1 MTGDILLNNNVQVT
15 VCPPKNTFTNLNYD
29 LMAVGNMTIHN
40 PDLLLDNL
48 KRKILDTEFSQAWG
62 LYFDEDNGLRNWY
75 QGHSREGDPLVSMW
89 TKKQTISTSA
99 LSGVISTPSFRQPFD
114 GAIFQN
120 PTHLDELY
128 NFTVVID
135 FSGLTVRSWLWNKM
149 LLDIEADLALG
160 KEQIYVCGSKLWQT
174 SEYSQSVSEHIKV
187 KLQCP
192 SGSCNEGT
200 FLNYGQCSGGK
211 VEVTFSRSQL
221 DPSEVE
227 VKKLQTMTGMR
238 VAWNYSQSVTA
249 SERKFLT
256 QNGQFIQLADLCCSY
271 GQENQEQVWE
281 VVKEAKFKWQF
292 DTGSGYTALNIL
304 DRVEEQ
310 LGTFNLTQSDSCGEA
325 GIRDEDLE
333 AAARMHVYTFTQTRN
348 IWNQVINLFSQE
360 RTSSPRFLLLLFGN
374 MKPTNHFEESLK
386 TIAMDTLAQH
396 LGLQFGY
403 IDDVAFMNVSEERRE
418 KIVGEKCIGFYANKY
433 KRHK

>member
-1 MTGDILLNNNVQVT
+1 M
-15 VCPPKNTFTNLNYD
+15 CPPKNTFTNLNYD
-29 LMAVGNMTIHN
+29 LMAVGNMTINN

-48 KRKILDTEFSQAWG
+48 KRKILDTEFSQAWR
-62 LYFDEDNGLRNWY
+62 LYFDEKNGLRNWY
-75 QGHSREGDPLVSMW
+75 QGHSREEDPLVSMW

-99 LSGVISTPSFRQPFD
+99 LSGVISTPSFRKPFD
-114 GAIFQN
+114 KAIFRN
-120 PTHLDELY
+120 PIRRDEVY

-135 FSGLTVRSWLWNKM
+135 FSGLTVRNEQWNKL
-149 LLDIEADLALG
+149 LLDIETEQTYG
-160 KEQIYVCGSKLWQT
+160 KEQIYICGSKLWN
-174 SEYSQSVSEHIKV
+174 SEHISEHIKV

-192 SGSCNEGT
+192 SRRCNEAT
-200 FLNYGQCSGGK
+200 FWTHGQCSRGK
-211 VEVTFSRSQL
+211 VEVTFSRYKL
-221 DPSEVE
+221 DASELE

-238 VAWNYSQSVTA
+238 VAWNYTQGVTA
-249 SERKFLT
+249 SEPKFLT
-256 QNGQFIQLADLCCSY
+256 ENGQFIQLADLCCSY
-271 GQENQEQVWE
+271 GPENQEQVWE

-310 LGTFNLTQSDSCGEA
+310 LGTLNLTQSDSCGEA

-333 AAARMHVYTFTQTRN
+333 AAARMHVYTFTKN
-348 IWNQVINLFSQE
+348 INTNTNTWNQVIHLFSQE
-360 RTSSPRFLLLLFGN
+360 RTRSPRFLLLLFGN

-386 TIAMDTLAQH
+386 TIAMDTLSQH

-418 KIVGEKCIGFYANKY
+418 KIVGEKCIGFYTNKY